1 MSVAKSLIRNLKK
14 LKKLNVSQLKEICGK
29 MKCQKGTKKEM
40 IITLLNP
47 IRSNKE
53 IRKYRVG
60 AMLAH
65 RQPQMYKNYD
75 KCKKQECTICLEN
88 DKDGEKP
95 ISAKHVDSKI
105 DSKNHCY
112 HKTCLQEWKKMS
124 GENNCP
130 TCRLSLKGPT
140 GNSGSGSGS
149 GSSSGSGSGSS
160 SSSSSSSSA
169 VGPARRRYWA
179 KTGNWKPN
187 KSYYREWHNQHVR
200 GEDGGMGY
208 LEWSSQRPER
218 MIPKKKKKKEEEG
231 SGSGSGSSSSSSSSS
246 SASAVGPAR
255 RRYWAKTGNWKPN
268 KSYYR
273 EWHNQHVRGEDG
285 GMGYLEWSSQRP
297 ERILEPPEPNECVQC
312 GASGLGTQ
320 LQRAGPSQRLYC
332 RNCLSRH

>member
-218 MIPKKKKKKEEEG
+218 
-231 SGSGSGSSSSSSSSS
+231 
-246 SASAVGPAR
+246 
-255 RRYWAKTGNWKPN
+255 
-268 KSYYR
+268 
-273 EWHNQHVRGEDG
+273 
-285 GMGYLEWSSQRP
+285 
-297 ERILEPPEPNECVQC
+297 ILEPPEPNECVQC

-320 LQRAGPSQRLYC
+320 LQRAGPYQRLYC